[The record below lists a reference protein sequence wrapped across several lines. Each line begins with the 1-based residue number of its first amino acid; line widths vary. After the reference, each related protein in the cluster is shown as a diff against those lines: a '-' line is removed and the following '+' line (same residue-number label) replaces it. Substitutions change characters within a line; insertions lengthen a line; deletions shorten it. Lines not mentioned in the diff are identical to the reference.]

1 MTFEM
6 WSSSH
11 YLFMFLPFIF
21 LSVLFVFTKDRTR
34 EANRRIGIVL
44 SVFAIIILILRN
56 IEIWI
61 GKSYR
66 FDVELIP
73 LQICHFANFVL
84 LIALLTNRQ
93 TWFNFALILNLPA
106 AMVSMI
112 FANSLTNYSTII
124 SFRGFAYIMG
134 HALLVVIPL
143 WLFMTGFVV
152 LDQRIFKKTLVLVGL
167 LYAGSVV
174 LNNLM
179 FVLFGQYSNYFYT
192 MKPEKGTP
200 LETFFDLN
208 ERPDE
213 TSSRSNEE
221 SRLRIRSEELR
232 SFFFTSDDAFRVV
245 MYKNASNPPERTGDV
260 INWWCIRFFKEIRAL
275 WKG

>member
-1 MTFEM
+1 MKVGEIMTFDM
-6 WSSSH
+6 WSVSH
-11 YLFMFLPFIF
+11 YLFILLPFVI
-21 LSVLFVFTKDRTR
+21 LSVLFILTRDRTR
-34 EANRRIGIVL
+34 EANRRTGIWL
-44 SVFAIIILILRN
+44 SVIAIIILVLRN

-66 FDVELIP
+66 FDIELVP

-106 AMVSMI
+106 AMVSII
-112 FANSLTNYSTII
+112 FANSLTNYATII

-152 LDQRIFKKTLVLVGL
+152 LNHRIFKKTLALVGV
-167 LYAGSVV
+167 LYLGSII
-174 LNNLM
+174 LNNLTY
-179 FVLFGQYSNYFYT
+179 VLFGQYANYFYT

-200 LETFFDLN
+200 LETFFDLGRVYQLN
-208 ERPDE
+208 
-213 TSSRSNEE
+213 
-221 SRLRIRSEELR
+221 
-232 SFFFTSDDAFRVV
+232 AFKVNPVYLLLTAILGFIV
-245 MYKNASNPPERTGDV
+245 MVSVYFGFSAVKARKK
-260 INWWCIRFFKEIRAL
+260 RFAVQT
-275 WKG
+275 

>member
-1 MTFEM
+1 VKVGETMTFEM

-200 LETFFDLN
+200 LETFFDLGRVYHLN
-208 ERPDE
+208 D
-213 TSSRSNEE
+213 
-221 SRLRIRSEELR
+221 
-232 SFFFTSDDAFRVV
+232 FRVNPLYLLLTAILGFIV
-245 MYKNASNPPERTGDV
+245 MITVYSGFSIVKGRT
-260 INWWCIRFFKEIRAL
+260 KRAVVQT
-275 WKG
+275 KRAA